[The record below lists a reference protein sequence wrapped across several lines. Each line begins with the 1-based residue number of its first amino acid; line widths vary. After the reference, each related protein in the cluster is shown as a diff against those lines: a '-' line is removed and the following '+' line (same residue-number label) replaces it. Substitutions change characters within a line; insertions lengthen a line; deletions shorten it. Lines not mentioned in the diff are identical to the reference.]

1 MARAAHRRDGR
12 ELVFDSWG
20 DPQGHPVFLLHGTP
34 GSREGPRPLS
44 GVLYRLGIH
53 LIAYDRPG
61 YGGSTRRRGR
71 RVVDAVEDVEAIAKA
86 LDLDEFSVVG
96 RSGGGPHALACA
108 ARLPGMVRSAG
119 VLVSLAPWDA
129 EGLDWFEGMT
139 PSNIREYSNARD
151 HPEELQSTLVRNA
164 DAMRADP
171 MSLLADLDSEMSE
184 FDRPVMA
191 DAGIR
196 RMLHRNFE
204 GAIENTKDGTA
215 DGWIDD
221 AVALSSEWGFDPQE
235 ITVPTLLWHGEKDE
249 FSPVEHFNWLSRR
262 IKHATVVL
270 QPSAAHF
277 AAVPVLPQVL
287 AWLRDQAHDTAATRP
302 A

>member
-1 MARAAHRRDGR
+1 MARAARSRDGR

-34 GSREGPRPLS
+34 GSHQGPRPRS
-44 GVLYRLGIH
+44 MVLYQLGIH

-61 YGGSTRRRGR
+61 YGGSTRKPGR
-71 RVVDAVEDVEAIAKA
+71 QVADAATDVEAIAKH
-86 LDLDEFSVVG
+86 LKLDEFSVVG

-108 ARLPGMVRSAG
+108 AELSDRVRSAA
-119 VLVSLAPWDA
+119 VLVSLAPPDA
-129 EGLDWFEGMT
+129 PELDWFKGMT
-139 PSNIREYSNARD
+139 ESNVREYRNARENRD
-151 HPEELQSTLVRNA
+151 VLQSTLVQNA

-171 MSLLADLDSEMSE
+171 MALLKDLDEEMPDV
-184 FDRPVMA
+184 DRQVVA

-196 RMLHRNFE
+196 RMLHKNFMSGIKE
-204 GAIENTKDGTA
+204 SA

-221 AVALSSEWGFDPQE
+221 AVAFSMPWGFDPTE
-235 ITVPTLLWHGEKDE
+235 ITVPTLLWHGENDV
-249 FSPVEHFNWLSRR
+249 FSPVEHFRWLARSIPR
-262 IKHATVVL
+262 ATVVL

-287 AWLRDQAHDTAATRP
+287 GWLREQAKAGAAATTT

>member
-1 MARAAHRRDGR
+1 MARAARSGDGR

-34 GSREGPRPLS
+34 GSHQGPRPRS
-44 GVLYRLGIH
+44 MVLYQLGIH

-71 RVVDAVEDVEAIAKA
+71 RVVDAVEDVRAIADH
-86 LDLDEFSVVG
+86 LGLPRFSVVG

-108 ARLPGMVRSAG
+108 ARLPERVQSAA

-139 PSNIREYSNARD
+139 ESNVREYRNAR
-151 HPEELQSTLVRNA
+151 HNQQVLQSTLVQNA
-164 DAMRADP
+164 DAMRANP
-171 MSLLADLDSEMSE
+171 MAVLNDLDDEMPAG
-184 FDRPVMA
+184 DRKIVA

-196 RMLHRNFE
+196 RMLHKNFE
-204 GAIENTKDGTA
+204 AAIEKTA

-221 AVALSSEWGFDPQE
+221 AVAFSQDWGFDPGE
-235 ITVPTLLWHGEKDE
+235 ITVPTLLWHGEDDV
-249 FSPVEHFNWLSRR
+249 FSPVEHFKWLARR
-262 IKHATVVL
+262 IEHATVVL

-277 AAVPVLPQVL
+277 AAVPVLPEVL
-287 AWLRDQAHDTAATRP
+287 GWLRDQAQADAAATT